1 MMYQN
6 AVAIS
11 HELVSRHVRPG
22 DTVVDATAGNGNDT
36 LFLVNLVG
44 ELGKV
49 YAFDIQQ
56 CALEQTALRL
66 ERAGVLERA
75 RLIHDGHEN
84 MKQHVTPGVR
94 AVMFN
99 FGYLPGGDHSLY
111 TRPQTSIAA
120 VEAAMELIS
129 DDGIVMLAIYSG
141 GDTGFAERDTLL
153 SYLRQVDNH
162 SYSVLLHDFINYPNC
177 PPLAVSITRC
187 PK

>member
-11 HELVSRHVRPG
+11 HELVARHVRPG

-36 LFLVNLVG
+36 LFLANLVG
-44 ELGKV
+44 ESGQV
-49 YAFDIQQ
+49 YAFDIQA
-56 CALEQTALRL
+56 CALQQTASRL
-66 ERAGVLERA
+66 KRAGVSERV

-84 MKQHVTPGVR
+84 MRRHVPPGVR

-120 VEAAMELIS
+120 VEAAMEWIT

-141 GDTGFAERDTLL
+141 GDTGFAERDALL
-153 SYLRQVDNH
+153 AYLRQVDNH

-177 PPLAVSITRC
+177 PPLAVSITKC
-187 PK
+187 TK